1 MDANAG
7 ISEFCIKVCGP
18 HRYEATMKAKEQAR
32 PRRTGL
38 KSRYVPVLQSV
49 YLKVQDQGTVQS
61 VFPNAINVLF

>member
-1 MDANAG
+1 MFQKKPSDCWVRSLE
-7 ISEFCIKVCGP
+7 IHILSCLFL
-18 HRYEATMKAKEQAR
+18 R

-38 KSRYVPVLQSV
+38 KSYYVPVLQSV